1 MESTILNDQT
11 EISNS
16 RDFKLRRKHA
26 RLSLAICCRTRMINR
41 ENNAVCIALVYPDN
55 YAEIGKIWLFEIA
68 HFSFRG
74 NNIRILGRKWSE
86 DRFVIGID
94 GCSCV
99 IGDIKVVDGTNIF

>member
-74 NNIRILGRKWSE
+74 NNIRILGSE
-86 DRFVIGID
+86 MERRSVRYWHRWMLVRDWRYKSRGWH
-94 GCSCV
+94 
-99 IGDIKVVDGTNIF
+99 